1 MALLFEKLRLR
12 GIEIPNRVM
21 VSPMCTNH
29 APESFATD
37 FHMVHIGRFA
47 LGGAGLIIMEA
58 TAVAPEGRIGPRDLG
73 LWNDEQGEKLSS
85 IAAFV
90 KQFGAVPGIQ
100 LAHAGRKGSTAPA
113 TLGAAPL
120 ASTNGTGEG
129 WDLLAP
135 SPISP
140 GPGWPTPVEMS
151 REKILSSIE
160 DWRMAARRAVAAGFD
175 VIDIHGAHGYLLHS
189 FLSPIANQRTDE
201 FGGTWENRMRFP
213 LAVVKAIREELG
225 PDRVLGYRVSA
236 VDGLEGGLTVTD
248 TIAFVTRLKEAGVD
262 FIDTSSGGIST
273 DRSIDTRV
281 RRRYSFH
288 APFSAEIRKRA
299 NIAVATVGLVVE
311 PKQAEQLLAHGDA
324 DLIAVGREML
334 YNPHWAHH
342 ARGALTA
349 ETWEDWYDPARR
361 HLQLRGQLIDQL
373 AQAGENPLARYDL
386 SPEYL

>member
-1 MALLFEKLRLR
+1 MPHLFQKLTLR
-12 GIEIPNRVM
+12 GVELPNRVM

-29 APESFATD
+29 APDSVATA

-73 LWNDEQGEKLSS
+73 LWNDEQAEKLAP

-90 KQFGAVPGIQ
+90 KQFGSVPGIQ

-113 TLGAAPL
+113 TLGASPL
-120 ASTNGTGEG
+120 ASTDHKNEG
-129 WDLLAP
+129 WDLVAP

-151 REKILSSIE
+151 EEDILASID

-175 VIDIHGAHGYLLHS
+175 VVDIHGAHGYLLHS

-201 FGGTWENRMRFP
+201 YGGAWENRMRFA
-213 LAVVKAIREELG
+213 LAVARAIREELG
-225 PDRVLGYRVSA
+225 PERVLGYRVSA
-236 VDGLEGGLTVTD
+236 VDGLKGGLTMTD
-248 TIAFVTRLKEAGVD
+248 TISFVTRLKEIGVD
-262 FIDTSSGGIST
+262 FIDTSSSGIVT

-281 RRRYSFH
+281 RRGYSFH
-288 APFSAEIRKRA
+288 APFSAEIRKHVDM
-299 NIAVATVGLVVE
+299 AVATVGLVVDPE
-311 PKQAEQLLAHGDA
+311 QAEQLLRRGDA

-342 ARGALTA
+342 ARGALA
-349 ETWEDWYDPARR
+349 SETWETWYNPAQR
-361 HLQLRGQLIDQL
+361 HLQLRADLIDRL
-373 AQAGENPLARYDL
+373 AQAGEDPLTRYDL
-386 SPEYL
+386 APEYL